1 MALAAAF
8 VVKVAAFSYCLRGH
22 LQKRLQDCNSD
33 AISVPNFG
41 KNHSLFNPILTNTHL
56 NDLIGTSKCG
66 NFMIFLSL
74 RFYVKS
80 IFGESRSCKTV
91 IFRQI
96 RGLDTYLLIC
106 STSAFKKCKNS

>member
-56 NDLIGTSKCG
+56 NDLIGTSKCE

-74 RFYVKS
+74 R
-80 IFGESRSCKTV
+80 
-91 IFRQI
+91 
-96 RGLDTYLLIC
+96 
-106 STSAFKKCKNS
+106 